1 MDAILADIRRARPA
15 KTQPPVAVQAVALA
29 AEPAQNDEP
38 SAVSRRTAPVITA
51 ASVSVFEQW
60 ARAMREQHT
69 GEDAREG
76 AQGAPERTETGQDDR
91 REREGGR
98 RAYRGAQVP

>member
-15 KTQPPVAVQAVALA
+15 KAEPTVAVQAVAPVP
-29 AEPAQNDEP
+29 ESDQNDEP

-69 GEDAREG
+69 GEDARGG
-76 AQGAPERTETGQDDR
+76 AQDAPGRTETGQDDR
-91 REREGGR
+91 R
-98 RAYRGAQVP
+98 